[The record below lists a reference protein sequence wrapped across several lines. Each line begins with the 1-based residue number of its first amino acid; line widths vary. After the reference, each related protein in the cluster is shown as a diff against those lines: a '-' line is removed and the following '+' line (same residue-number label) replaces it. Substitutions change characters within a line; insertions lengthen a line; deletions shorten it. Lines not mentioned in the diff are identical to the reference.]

1 MEEKMHLAGAKTQI
15 QATKFFGA
23 FGIIMIIFGSV
34 LALFNAMHDPVLSA
48 ITAIIALVIG
58 GGCAMWAVG
67 NFLQHIELDEE
78 S

>member
-1 MEEKMHLAGAKTQI
+1 MHLTGEKTDI

-23 FGIIMIIFGSV
+23 FGIIMVIFGAT
-34 LALFNAMHDPVLSA
+34 LALFDVMHDPIRSA
-48 ITAIIALVIG
+48 ITAILAMVVG
-58 GGCAMWAVG
+58 GTCAMWAIG